1 MHCND
6 NTQMPRDGS
15 DKLYKIQPI
24 IDTLKSHFQLSAPT
38 ENLCIDEQMVSFKG
52 RSRLKQYNP

>member
-1 MHCND
+1 
-6 NTQMPRDGS
+6 MPRDGS

-38 ENLCIDEQMVSFKG
+38 ENLCIDEQMVSLKG